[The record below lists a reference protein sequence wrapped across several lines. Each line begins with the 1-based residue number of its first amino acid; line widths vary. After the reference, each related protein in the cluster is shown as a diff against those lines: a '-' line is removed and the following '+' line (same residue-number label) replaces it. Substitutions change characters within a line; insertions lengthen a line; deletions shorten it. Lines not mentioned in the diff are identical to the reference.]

1 MTSSIIENSSVKQ
14 LVEWIESLWELVFPN
29 LCYCC
34 VRQQPISGGILCAH
48 CEMELPLCEFS
59 SLYSND
65 ITSRMTGRVPLLWAA
80 SSVYFKTGSITQR
93 LLHEFKYRNK
103 REIGVEF
110 GKRIATEILSKIQV
124 NHKPDIIIPV
134 PLHPKKLYIRGF
146 NQSDCIGMGLSKELN
161 ISLRTD
167 ILIRK
172 RFTETQ
178 TRKSKLERIQNVDLA
193 FQVKDP
199 KSLTGRHILLVDDVF
214 TSGATLEACAIA
226 LLNVAEV
233 QISIATLALAD
244 EW

>member
-1 MTSSIIENSSVKQ
+1 MATSFITKHELKYFI
-14 LVEWIESLWELVFPN
+14 EWIENLWELAFPN

-34 VRQQPISGGILCAH
+34 VRHQPIPGGILCAH
-48 CEMELPLCEFS
+48 CELELPFCEFS
-59 SLYSND
+59 SLYYND
-65 ITSRMTGRVPLLWAA
+65 ITSRMTGRVPLLWTA
-80 SSVYFKTGSITQR
+80 SSIYFKTGSITQR

-103 REIGVEF
+103 REIGIEF
-110 GKRIATEILSKIQV
+110 GKRLATEILSKIQA

-146 NQSDCIGMGLSKELN
+146 NQSDCIGMGLAKALN
-161 ISLRTD
+161 IPLRTD
-167 ILIRK
+167 ILIRN

-178 TRKSKLERIQNVDLA
+178 TRKSKLERIQNVNLA
-193 FQVKDP
+193 FQVKDQ

>member
-1 MTSSIIENSSVKQ
+1 MTNSTIKNLFSVM
-14 LVEWIESLWELVFPN
+14 ESLWELVFPN

-34 VRQQPISGGILCAH
+34 VRHQPITGGILCAH

-59 SLYSND
+59 NLYSND
-65 ITSRMTGRVPLLWAA
+65 ITSRMTGRVPLVWAA
-80 SSVYFKTGSITQR
+80 SSVYFKTGSITQS

-103 REIGVEF
+103 REIGIEF
-110 GKRIATEILSKIQV
+110 GKRLGTEIMSKIQV
-124 NHKPDIIIPV
+124 DHKPDLIIPV

-146 NQSDCIGMGLSKELN
+146 NQSDCIGMGLAKTFN
-161 ISLRTD
+161 IPVRTD
-167 ILIRK
+167 ILLRN

-199 KSLTGRHILLVDDVF
+199 TSLTGRHVLLVDDVF
-214 TSGATLEACAIA
+214 TSGATLEACALA
-226 LLNVAEV
+226 FLNVAEV
-233 QISIATLALAD
+233 QVSIATLALAD